1 MSVIIYANEVSEMVY
16 TLSFCPS
23 LNYTASLDEISVGT
37 DNSISSG
44 ELDVSGSG
52 AVIARII
59 RELDV
64 QVTALGFAAGFS
76 GGEIETILRGRSI
89 NTDFVYLQKG
99 LSPIKIVMEHGEKLR
114 DATRFTAPPL
124 KISYE
129 ELMSLF
135 SRLERLT
142 DDDLLVISG
151 DVPPSVPS
159 DVYSHIPDCFA
170 GKNVRMALDIPAG
183 LLAKCLPFRPFLV
196 VTDRK
201 RLEEIFGEPVRTEE
215 EVITYITHLQ
225 EMGAQNVLVYPDED
239 GTVILLDSN
248 KNILKQQIAERVQF
262 NENALNALVAGFV
275 TGCVDRDVD
284 NEYSLMLAASAA
296 RAATLQR
303 KLPAKPT
310 IIYIMMET
318 MKQQTINS

>member
-1 MSVIIYANEVSEMVY
+1 MVY

-23 LNYTASLDEISVGT
+23 LNYTASLDSISVGT

-44 ELDVSGSG
+44 ELDVSGGG
-52 AVIARII
+52 AVIARVIQ
-59 RELDV
+59 ELGV
-64 QVTALGFAAGFS
+64 QTTVLGFAAGFS
-76 GGEIETILRGRSI
+76 GGEIETILRGHKI
-89 NTDFVYLQKG
+89 NTDLVYLPKG
-99 LSPIKIVMEHGEKLR
+99 LSPLKIVLEHGEKFR
-114 DATRFTAPPL
+114 DATRFAAPPL

-142 DDDLLVISG
+142 DGDMLVISG

-170 GKNVRMALDIPAG
+170 GKKVRMALDIPAE
-183 LLAKCLPFRPFLV
+183 LLAKCLPFSPHLV
-196 VTDRK
+196 VTDRG
-201 RLEEIFGEPVRTEE
+201 RLEEIFGEPARTEE
-215 EVITYITHLQ
+215 EVISYISHLQ
-225 EMGAQNVLVYPDED
+225 EMGAQNVLVYPAED

-248 KNILKQQIAERVQF
+248 KNIHKQQIAERVQLS
-262 NENALNALVAGFV
+262 ENALNALVAGFV

-284 NEYSLMLAASAA
+284 EEYSLMLAASTA

-303 KLPAKPT
+303 KLPSKQT
-310 IIYIMMET
+310 ILYIMMEL